1 MKRKKVPVFA
11 WLYRVAYCF
20 VATIWRLLRDA
31 GLVGCDSPR
40 PVTLVEDSS
49 RSRPGPRFL
58 YNRCIVTFITHHG
71 LWGISISS
79 SSTCSHEAA
88 TIMTMLV
95 GPERRAM
102 NQTSAKTTLLAALK
116 CGFFFLSGKTG
127 FPGGRLCRQ
136 SARPSGWDYLP
147 PKRHVGITT
156 MYGGVAFSWVT
167 SVLPRGA
174 VCFALLRGGRL
185 VPSGLA
191 TPGEVPTCNPSF
203 DLGCRPHCT
212 STRTNTSRGDD
223 KDKRMICCC
232 LGLVSNFFFFLFP

>member
-116 CGFFFLSGKTG
+116 CGFFF
-127 FPGGRLCRQ
+127 FVWQNR
-136 SARPSGWDYLP
+136 
-147 PKRHVGITT
+147 V
-156 MYGGVAFSWVT
+156 SWGS
-167 SVLPRGA
+167 SVSSIGSSVR
-174 VCFALLRGGRL
+174 
-185 VPSGLA
+185 
-191 TPGEVPTCNPSF
+191 
-203 DLGCRPHCT
+203 
-212 STRTNTSRGDD
+212 
-223 KDKRMICCC
+223 
-232 LGLVSNFFFFLFP
+232 LGLPTTQKACGDNYYVWWGGIFLGDVGTAKGGCVLRAAAGGQTGSQRLGHARRGTNLQPQL